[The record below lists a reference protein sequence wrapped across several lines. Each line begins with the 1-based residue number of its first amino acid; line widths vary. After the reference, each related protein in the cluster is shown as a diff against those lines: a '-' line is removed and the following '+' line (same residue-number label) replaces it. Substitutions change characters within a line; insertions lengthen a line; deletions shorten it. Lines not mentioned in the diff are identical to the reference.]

1 MINNLSDLNEQLDLY
16 FNHLN
21 EENIQNENSKNI
33 VFNVD
38 QTTIEK
44 FKKNIHYYYR
54 WTEERDDK
62 SLVKITIDAS
72 DNKLNQF
79 ILEEMNKLIK
89 DRVKLF
95 YRNNKDYL
103 IIIETMT
110 NYNENEIIDVFCDLI
125 VFCEENKVA
134 CKIFHYNTNTR
145 VQIFVNSYW
154 VK

>member
-21 EENIQNENSKNI
+21 EENIVSVNDKI
-33 VFNVD
+33 LVFNVD
-38 QTTIEK
+38 QTTIDK

-62 SLVKITIDAS
+62 SLVKIVIDAS
-72 DNKLNQF
+72 NDKLNLF
-79 ILEEMNKLIK
+79 ILEGMNKLINE
-89 DRVKLF
+89 RVKLF

-103 IIIETMT
+103 VVIETT
-110 NYNENEIIDVFCDLI
+110 CNCNGNEILEIFNDLI
-125 VFCEENKVA
+125 IFCEQNKVA
-134 CKIFHYNTNTR
+134 CKIFHYDTNTR
-145 VQIFVNSYW
+145 IQIFVNCYW